1 MEFRRAE
8 CSALRAV
15 CWCACLVLGSAVTL
29 HAAKEHIAERYD
41 IRADVRPDG
50 SLEVV
55 EEIAFRFTGG
65 EYTFVN
71 REIPADETD
80 GVEVL
85 SASMD
90 GRELPWGDDT
100 GQIEVDYGRRRVR
113 LKWRFEPTRDRT
125 HVFTLRYRLAGV
137 VQHGN
142 GEDWF
147 RWLPFPSRFD
157 YPIEQGRV
165 SLSWMPDAQLLRQ
178 PGIDGPVASMSP
190 LANGYEITVADYR
203 QRGPDVLLTTRF
215 QSGTFRTAEPQW
227 QRDGRRADQ
236 MSTAFMAGAAM
247 ILAATLLAL
256 LIFFLKFKRDR
267 HDPIAPGHP
276 VTAPPDDLSPALAGS
291 ILHGRVSTMGP
302 QLLAVVFDLAARGA
316 IAIEE
321 QPASGVLKKTRFV
334 VRRGRAVTLAPHEQ
348 IVTDKLF
355 ADAATPRLDKAVRS
369 LAMKL
374 GPFSKSIKAELGAM
388 GFIDRDREEG
398 ARALMIAGGVVMAF
412 ALLMAFGL
420 VITNLRVG
428 EASLLVPAAFFASG
442 LTMLLVGAG
451 FSTLTARG
459 AASAA
464 RWRAYRTHL
473 KSQLRE
479 TRLPATPDEAGRL
492 LPFAAALS
500 LGHAWQR
507 ALKKSPGA
515 AVPAWLGTLEAG
527 GGHAAFIVL
536 LSSISTSTGGSV
548 GGGSGAAGGGS
559 SSAG

>member
-1 MEFRRAE
+1 MKKFVV
-8 CSALRAV
+8 AV
-15 CWCACLVLGSAVTL
+15 CLMLGVASL
-29 HAAKEHIAERYD
+29 HAAKDHVAERYD
-41 IRADVRPDG
+41 IRAEVRPDG
-50 SLEVV
+50 SLDVV

-71 REIPADETD
+71 REIPSDETD
-80 GVEVL
+80 GVEIL

-90 GRELPWGDDT
+90 GRELTWGDET

-125 HVFTLRYRLAGV
+125 HVFMLRYRLAGV

-165 SLSWMPDAQLLRQ
+165 ALSWLPEAELLRQ
-178 PGIDGPVASMSP
+178 PGVEGPVASMSP
-190 LANGYEITVADYR
+190 AANGYEVTVADYR

-215 QSGTFRTAEPQW
+215 QSGTFRTVEPQW

-247 ILAATLLAL
+247 IIAATILAL

-267 HDPIAPGHP
+267 HETIGPGQR
-276 VTAPPDDLSPALAGS
+276 VTAPPDGLAPALAGS
-291 ILHGRVSTMGP
+291 ILHGRISTMGP

-321 QPASGVLKKTRFV
+321 QAAQGVLRKTRFI
-334 VRRGRAVTLAPHEQ
+334 VRRGSAVALAPHEQ
-348 IVTDKLF
+348 FVMDRLF
-355 ADAATPRLDKAVRS
+355 KDSATPRLDKAMRA
-369 LAMKL
+369 LATKV
-374 GPFSKSIKAELGAM
+374 GPFGKAVKAELAAM
-388 GFIDRDREEG
+388 GFIDRERVDG
-398 ARALMIAGGVVMAF
+398 AKALMIAGAVVMGL
-412 ALLMAFGL
+412 ALAMGLGL
-420 VITNLRVG
+420 VVTNLRVG
-428 EASLLVPAAFFASG
+428 NASLLVPAAFFASG
-442 LTMLLVGAG
+442 LTMVLVGAG
-451 FSTLTARG
+451 FSTLTSRG

-473 KSQLRE
+473 KSQLRD
-479 TRLPATPDEAGRL
+479 TRLPSTAAEAGRL
-492 LPFAAALS
+492 LPFAAALG
-500 LGHAWQR
+500 LGQAWQR

-515 AVPAWLGTLEAG
+515 AVPAWLHTLNQG
-527 GGHAAFIVL
+527 GGHAALIVL
-536 LSSISTSTGGSV
+536 LSSTSSSTGGSV